1 MGVREQPI
9 TRAMKYG
16 KIRRYKCRLCGRTF
30 NDYYLPEDKRV
41 CTRCAA
47 KAEGDKGMTV
57 TERAIDSIRMLDG
70 AYPRDGLDKATI
82 EAYRAALADLPPIL
96 ITATGVLLDGAHRLQ
111 AYRLEGKTIIPVE
124 VDSTMP
130 DEPTVEQI
138 LIYSAELNAR
148 HGKQLTMTEKAKLVR
163 GLYGKSINGVIY
175 RTSELAAKL
184 GADERTVREW
194 TRTQR
199 EDEKTERQR
208 KALDLY
214 LQCHTQEEIAEK
226 LGWDQSVISRDLQD
240 FMQNGKSAEMHK
252 PDPLRFAD
260 VWSFVECDKRFGH
273 DFKGRIPGQIVQ
285 HTLYYYTEVF
295 DIIVDPMAGSG
306 TTVDVCKLMLRRY
319 RAYDLN
325 PVRSEIQKLNILDG
339 LPEETKGCNLIFAD
353 PPYWDM
359 NEAGYQHPEGSLAS
373 LTLDAF
379 LAWETDFAKS
389 CKTMLAKG
397 GYVAFLIQSQTGPS
411 VPADREYIDHS
422 FEAYQR
428 FVGVGFTPVRR
439 ISVPMPTETLTPQ
452 HIEKAKEE
460 RRMLGLVRDLLIFQ
474 KH

>member
-1 MGVREQPI
+1 
-9 TRAMKYG
+9 
-16 KIRRYKCRLCGRTF
+16 
-30 NDYYLPEDKRV
+30 
-41 CTRCAA
+41 
-47 KAEGDKGMTV
+47 MTV
-57 TERAIDSIRMLDG
+57 TERAIDSIHMLDD

-82 EAYRAALADLPPIL
+82 EAYRTALADLPPIL
-96 ITATGVLLDGAHRLQ
+96 ITTGDVLVDGAHRLQ
-111 AYRLEGKTIIPVE
+111 AYRLEGKTTIPIE
-124 VDSTMP
+124 VDSTLP
-130 DEPTVEQI
+130 ELPTVEQI
-138 LIYSAELNAR
+138 LIRSAELNAR
-148 HGKQLTMTEKAKLVR
+148 HGKQLTMTEKAKLTR
-163 GLYGKSINGVIY
+163 GLYGKSIDGVVY

-214 LQCHTQEEIAEK
+214 LQCHTQEEIAER
-226 LGWDQSVISRDLQD
+226 LGWSQQIISNDLAE
-240 FMQNGKSAEMHK
+240 FTKNGNSAENGK

-260 VWSFVECDKRFGH
+260 VWSFTECDKRFGH

-295 DIIVDPMAGSG
+295 DIVVDPMAGSG
-306 TTVDVCKLMLRRY
+306 TTIDVCKLMLRRY

-325 PVRSEIQKLNILDG
+325 PVRSDIQKHNILDG
-339 LPEETKGCNLIFAD
+339 LPEEMKGCNLIFAD

-359 NEAGYQHPEGSLAS
+359 NEDQHEGSLAS

-379 LAWETDFAKS
+379 LAWEVEFAKS

-411 VPADREYIDHS
+411 VPADRGYIDHA

-428 FVGVGFTPVRR
+428 FAGVGLTPIRR
-439 ISVPMPTETLTPQ
+439 YSVPMPTETLTPQ

-460 RRMLGLVRDLLIFQ
+460 RRMLILVRDLLIFR
-474 KH
+474 KR

>member
-1 MGVREQPI
+1 MREQPI
-9 TRAMKYG
+9 TNRMKYG
-16 KIRRYKCRLCGRTF
+16 KLRRYKCRLCGRIF
-30 NDYYLPEDKRV
+30 KDYYLPEDKRV
-41 CTRCAA
+41 CPRCAA
-47 KAEGDKGMTV
+47 KGKGDNGVTH
-57 TERAIDSIRMLDG
+57 TERKIDSIRILDG

-96 ITATGVLLDGAHRLQ
+96 ITAGDILVDGTHRLQ
-111 AYRLEGKTIIPVE
+111 AYRLEGKTTIPVE
-124 VDSTMP
+124 VDSALP
-130 DEPTVEQI
+130 KDPTVEQI
-138 LIYSAELNAR
+138 LIRSAELNAR
-148 HGKQLTMTEKAKLVR
+148 HGKQLTMTEKAKLTR

-214 LQCHTQEEIAEK
+214 LQCLTQEEIAEK
-226 LGWDQSVISRDLQD
+226 LGWAIGTINNDLES
-240 FMQNGKSAEMHK
+240 FKNGNSAENEK

-260 VWSFVECDKRFGH
+260 VWSFSQCDKRFGH

-295 DIIVDPMAGSG
+295 DIVIDPMVGSG

-325 PVRSEIQKLNILDG
+325 PVRSDIQKHNILDG
-339 LPEETKGCNLIFAD
+339 LPEETKGCNLIFVD

-359 NEAGYQHPEGSLAS
+359 NEGDYQDQEGSLSS

-379 LAWETDFAKS
+379 LAWEADFAKS
-389 CKTMLAKG
+389 CKTMLANG

-411 VPADREYIDHS
+411 VPADRGYIDHS

-428 FVGVGFTPVRR
+428 FVGVGFKPVRR
-439 ISVPMPTETLTPQ
+439 ISVPMPEETLTPQ

-460 RRMLGLVRDLLIFQ
+460 RRMLGLVRDLLIFR
-474 KH
+474 KR

>member
-1 MGVREQPI
+1 M
-9 TRAMKYG
+9 
-16 KIRRYKCRLCGRTF
+16 RL
-30 NDYYLPEDKRV
+30 
-41 CTRCAA
+41 
-47 KAEGDKGMTV
+47 
-57 TERAIDSIRMLDG
+57 TERKIDSIRILDG

-96 ITATGVLLDGAHRLQ
+96 ITATDILVDGAHRLQ
-111 AYRLEGKTIIPVE
+111 AYRLEGKTTIPVE

-130 DEPTVEQI
+130 EDPTVEQI
-138 LIYSAELNAR
+138 LIRSAELNAR
-148 HGKQLTMTEKAKLVR
+148 HGKQLTMTEKAKLTR
-163 GLYGKSINGVIY
+163 RLYGKSIDGVIY
-175 RTSELAAKL
+175 RTSKLAAKL

-214 LQCHTQEEIAEK
+214 LQCHTQEEIADR
-226 LGWDQSVISRDLQD
+226 LGWSLRTIKEDLAECK
-240 FMQNGKSAEMHK
+240 NGNSAENA

-295 DIIVDPMAGSG
+295 DIVVDPMAGSG
-306 TTVDVCKLMLRRY
+306 TTVDVCKLVLRRY
-319 RAYDLN
+319 RTYDLN
-325 PVRSEIQKLNILDG
+325 PVRSDIQKHNILDG
-339 LPEETKGCNLIFAD
+339 FPEETKGCNLIFAD
-353 PPYWDM
+353 PLYWDM
-359 NEAGYQHPEGSLAS
+359 NEGDYQHPEGSLAS

-379 LAWETDFAKS
+379 LTWEAEFAKS
-389 CKTMLAKG
+389 CETMLAKG
-397 GYVAFLIQSQTGPS
+397 GHVAFLIQSQTGPS
-411 VPADREYIDHS
+411 VPLDKEYIDHA
-422 FEAYQR
+422 FEVYQR

-439 ISVPMPTETLTPQ
+439 ISVPMPTETVAPQ

-460 RRMLGLVRDLLIFQ
+460 RRMLGLVRDLLIFRKQ
-474 KH
+474 